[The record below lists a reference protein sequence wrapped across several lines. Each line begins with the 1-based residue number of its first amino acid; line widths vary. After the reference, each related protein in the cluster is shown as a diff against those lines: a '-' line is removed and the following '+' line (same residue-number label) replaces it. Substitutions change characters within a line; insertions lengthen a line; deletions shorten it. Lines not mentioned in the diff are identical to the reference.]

1 MDLTALRVL
10 VVEDHGFQ
18 RAIALRLLAELG
30 ISGDCALQA
39 ADGASALELLR
50 QQAEPPD
57 VVLVDLDMPGMD
69 GIEFITHLTQHRL
82 VRSIAVVS
90 ALDPALLNTVSVMA
104 SAYGL
109 RMLGV
114 IEKPLTADK
123 LRGLLLAHRA
133 QEWDERGM
141 DAPVEIAPGELRAA
155 LEQGAIKPWFQL
167 QVELG
172 NGKPVGVE
180 ALARWERGDRIV
192 GPLQFL
198 PQLER
203 EGLSRALTDS
213 ILAQACAWRQRWARE
228 HGVELAMAINVAPST
243 LEDPGVADHYQE
255 LVTAHGMVPE
265 DVVLELT
272 ESSVLADFARGLG
285 VMARLR
291 LKGFGLSIDDFG
303 VGYSSLAQLSQIPFT
318 ELKIDRGF
326 VTDARRNSR
335 HRAVVEASLELARKL
350 HLASVAE
357 GVETEAE
364 WQFLAERGCGLA
376 QGFLISR
383 PVPGEA
389 IPSVLA
395 CWRRPH

>member
-1 MDLTALRVL
+1 MDLTDLRVL

-30 ISGDCALQA
+30 IEGERALQA
-39 ADGASALELLR
+39 TDGASALDLL
-50 QQAEPPD
+50 QHQPTPPD

-69 GIEFITHLTQHRL
+69 GIEFITHLAQRRL

-90 ALDPALLNTVSVMA
+90 ALDPALLNTVNVMA
-104 SAYGL
+104 CAYGL

-114 IEKPLTADK
+114 IEKPLTVDK
-123 LRGLLLAHRA
+123 LRGLFLAHHA
-133 QEWDERGM
+133 QGWDERGI
-141 DAPVEIAPGELRAA
+141 DAPVEIAPGELRDA
-155 LEQGAIKPWFQL
+155 LAHGDIQPWFQL

-172 NGKPVGVE
+172 NGKPIGVE
-180 ALARWERGDRIV
+180 ALARWRRGERIV
-192 GPLQFL
+192 GPLQFI
-198 PQLER
+198 PQMER
-203 EGLSRALTDS
+203 EGLARALTDS
-213 ILAQACAWRQRWARE
+213 ILAQACAWRQRWLTE
-228 HGVELAMAINVAPST
+228 HGIKLAMAINVAPST
-243 LEDPGVADHYQE
+243 LEDPGIADHYQA
-255 LVTAHGMVPE
+255 LVTAHGMSPE

-326 VTDARRNSR
+326 VADAQKNSR

-357 GVETEAE
+357 GVESEAE